1 MMPNMLHAVFSPQCL
16 VDTEAREVEETQI
29 LLCDHAAEVITA
41 DTQM

>member
-1 MMPNMLHAVFSPQCL
+1 MHVVFSPQRL